1 MITDGNQLSA
11 RHRDAAAADAD
22 EGVLAVCR
30 DDDDD
35 DADEGVLAEAARES
49 YSERV

>member
-1 MITDGNQLSA
+1 MSLSA
-11 RHRDAAAADAD
+11 LCRDAAAADDDAD

-30 DDDDD
+30 DDDDDD

>member
-1 MITDGNQLSA
+1 MSLSA
-11 RHRDAAAADAD
+11 LCRDAAAA
-22 EGVLAVCR
+22 
-30 DDDDD
+30 DD